1 MEINILKS
9 NINTNIIRIAT
20 CMRESPLSTQTCH
33 DSKLSISLISPI
45 PSIGCRKATA
55 PLRAATPSLRRI
67 CAVGRR
73 KRRGRGAGRGFVRGG
88 RRVEPNAEPSSQAEG
103 EIDEREKPAQE
114 QQEAGRGDNVR
125 ATIGAAAGAAA
136 TATATNDQQEPAEGG
151 LARGARGGWG
161 PRAHLG

>member
-33 DSKLSISLISPI
+33 DSKLPISPISPI

-73 KRRGRGAGRGFVRGG
+73 RRGVDEG
-88 RRVEPNAEPSSQAEG
+88 RRSPSTFW
-103 EIDEREKPAQE
+103 
-114 QQEAGRGDNVR
+114 EAAR
-125 ATIGAAAGAAA
+125 AWS
-136 TATATNDQQEPAEGG
+136 
-151 LARGARGGWG
+151 GARIRTG
-161 PRAHLG
+161 RASS